1 MPDINDD
8 DVSYLDVKPEDMVP
22 IPPQEKVW
30 AQIGDDLEL
39 AYIDWN
45 MIEEFARQFDEIHKA
60 GGEKTQ
66 SHVICKLLTLV
77 RKEARKEYEK

>member
-8 DVSYLDVKPEDMVP
+8 DVSYLDVKPEDLVP

-45 MIEEFARQFDEIHKA
+45 MIEEFARQFDQIHRA

-66 SHVICKLLTLV
+66 SHVMCKLLTLV
-77 RKEARKEYEK
+77 RKEARKEHEK

>member
-1 MPDINDD
+1 M
-8 DVSYLDVKPEDMVP
+8 P

-45 MIEEFARQFDEIHKA
+45 MTEEFARQFDEIHKA